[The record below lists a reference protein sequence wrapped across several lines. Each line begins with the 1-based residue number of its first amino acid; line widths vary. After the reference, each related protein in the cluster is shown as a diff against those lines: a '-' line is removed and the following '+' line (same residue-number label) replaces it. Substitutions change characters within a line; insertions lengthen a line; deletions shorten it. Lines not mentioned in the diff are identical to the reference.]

1 MLAGVVW
8 ICVGGPRYRAVWV
21 GEGPREF
28 VWMMWVWGVLV
39 AGAHIGCVHGLEGAE
54 DGVGHSVGIRRRK
67 AKTDRIPV
75 EDLMEEG
82 GQHECVRA
90 RVENSSLE
98 GFRRVARSGTRP
110 HCRDNWAPRP

>member
-1 MLAGVVW
+1 MAGIVGV
-8 ICVGGPRYRAVWV
+8 CVSGPRYRTVWV
-21 GEGPREF
+21 GEGLREF
-28 VWMMWVWGVLV
+28 MWMMRIWSVLV
-39 AGAHIGCVHGLEGAE
+39 EGVHIGSVHGVEGAE

-90 RVENSSLE
+90 RVENCSLE
-98 GFRRVARSGTRP
+98 GFRRVSRPSVRP
-110 HCRDNWAPRP
+110 HCRNHWAPRP